1 MFLQATERRN
11 IDPPVQLEPYFP
23 PAKPSLENLNA
34 VCVHGSGRPRY
45 PASCLP
51 FSGYGYIRCAGT
63 AVNRVEAWFSQ
74 CCQRGVA
81 QGDQQIAKQ
90 AWETALSHFCIE
102 EHGTM
107 TLVHEC
113 CEKKGEERWN
123 CFEKQA
129 PNPSYQ
135 PLSGYAAPII
145 PPDRI
150 FTWDPNTSDGRN
162 IDPPVQL
169 EPYFP
174 PAKPSL
180 ENLNAVCV
188 HGNGRPRYPAS
199 CLPSSGY
206 GYIRRAGIAVNR
218 VEAWFSQCCQRGVA
232 QGDQQVLCCAKQAWE
247 TALSHFC
254 IEEHGTMTLVHECC
268 EKKGEERW
276 NCFEKQ
282 APNPSYQPLSGYT
295 APVITPD
302 RIFTWD
308 PNNCK

>member
-1 MFLQATERRN
+1 MEMKTTFSIILILQ
-11 IDPPVQLEPYFP
+11 L
-23 PAKPSLENLNA
+23 
-34 VCVHGSGRPRY
+34 
-45 PASCLP
+45 
-51 FSGYGYIRCAGT
+51 
-63 AVNRVEAWFSQ
+63 
-74 CCQRGVA
+74 
-81 QGDQQIAKQ
+81 
-90 AWETALSHFCIE
+90 
-102 EHGTM
+102 
-107 TLVHEC
+107 TL
-113 CEKKGEERWN
+113 G
-123 CFEKQA
+123 A
-129 PNPSYQ
+129 
-135 PLSGYAAPII
+135 
-145 PPDRI
+145 
-150 FTWDPNTSDGRN
+150 DGRN

-268 EKKGEERW
+268 EKKGEEQW